1 MDLRKIC
8 IALLALM
15 LAAMVIVPMVS
26 AEDNRSTDLS
36 SQSTGQQIIP
46 EVEID
51 GISGNLQTTG
61 IDKSG
66 SLPISDSIKSYDL
79 ISMDA
84 KKLKEQLLANQEI
97 PVRLKGTNYF
107 MVLHEDTFYP
117 SEKTG
122 VYTFSGYLE
131 NSVDGTRVT
140 DSEVHLTL
148 DDSALIGKI
157 SPDRFTYWYID
168 LIETSDI
175 SKSSGPTQ
183 YVYYSDDVEQKI
195 SPMGED
201 RYVMLP
207 SGESKLINE
216 LSKEELT
223 QYMTDVQNRQKNLA
237 VTRGEADWY
246 NVNILVVCD
255 NQMYSRYSNWVLR
268 AQSVVSDAN
277 AAMSYDDIRVQL
289 VPTYDASK
297 RFDLSNNFNA
307 ASPLQVFQLYV
318 NNAYLNSKS
327 ADIAMYLSG
336 NQFSTVIGASYGFD
350 AGSTL
355 GRHAVMMYEAAAGG
369 GYGANPQE
377 RANVFTH
384 EVGHLFDAD
393 HETAPGQ
400 TELYNR
406 ASTYRIS
413 GIDYHTLM
421 YSYVTTDPTYY
432 SSDDIHGTIYH
443 GNSLHN
449 NAQRLRE
456 TKATVAGYY

>member
-1 MDLRKIC
+1 MNLPKTGVV
-8 IALLALM
+8 LLALL
-15 LAAMVIVPMVS
+15 LAGMAMVPYVS
-26 AEDNRSTDLS
+26 ADDNRSTDLS
-36 SQSTGQQIIP
+36 SQSTGQQKIP
-46 EVEID
+46 EVEFA

-66 SLPISDSIKSYDL
+66 SLPISDSIKKYDL

-84 KKLKEQLLANQEI
+84 KKLKDQLLANQKI

-131 NSVDGTRVT
+131 NSVDGARVT

-148 DDSALIGKI
+148 DDSGVIGKI
-157 SPDRFTYWYID
+157 SSDRFTYWYID
-168 LIETSDI
+168 LIETTDI
-175 SKSSGPTQ
+175 SKSSGPIQ
-183 YVYYSDDVEQKI
+183 YVYYSGNVEQKI

-207 SGESKLINE
+207 SGESKPLTE

-223 QYMTDVQNRQKNLA
+223 QYLADVQEKQKNQA
-237 VTRGEADWY
+237 VIRGISDWY
-246 NVNILVVCD
+246 YVNILVVCD
-255 NQMYSRYSNWVLR
+255 NEMYSSYSNWVLR
-268 AQSVVSDAN
+268 AQSVVSDVN
-277 AAMSYDDIRVQL
+277 AAMSYDDIRIQL

-297 RFDLSNNFNA
+297 RYDLSNNFNA
-307 ASPLQVFQLYV
+307 ASPLQVFQQYV

-336 NQFSTVIGASYGFD
+336 NQFSTCIGASYGYD

-355 GRHAVMMYEAAAGG
+355 GRHSVMMYEAATGG

-377 RANVFTH
+377 RANVFAH

-393 HETAPGQ
+393 HQTAPSQ
-400 TELYNR
+400 AEFYNR
-406 ASTYRIS
+406 ATTYILSGSTL
-413 GIDYHTLM
+413 HTLM

-432 SSDDIHGTIYH
+432 SSDTLYGDFYH
-443 GNSLHN
+443 D
-449 NAQRLRE
+449 NARRLSE
-456 TKATVAGYY
+456 TKAVVAGYY

>member
-1 MDLRKIC
+1 M
-8 IALLALM
+8 
-15 LAAMVIVPMVS
+15 
-26 AEDNRSTDLS
+26 N
-36 SQSTGQQIIP
+36 
-46 EVEID
+46 
-51 GISGNLQTTG
+51 
-61 IDKSG
+61 
-66 SLPISDSIKSYDL
+66 
-79 ISMDA
+79 
-84 KKLKEQLLANQEI
+84 
-97 PVRLKGTNYF
+97 
-107 MVLHEDTFYP
+107 LHEETFYP
-117 SEKTG
+117 SAETG

-148 DDSALIGKI
+148 DDSAIIGKI

-183 YVYYSDDVEQKI
+183 YVYYSGNVGQKI

-207 SGESKLINE
+207 SGESKPLNE

-223 QYMTDVQNRQKNLA
+223 QYLADVQERQNNQV
-237 VTRGEADWY
+237 VTRGESDWY

-255 NQMYSRYSNWVLR
+255 NEMYSSYSNWVLR
-268 AQSVVSDAN
+268 AQSVVSDVN
-277 AAMSYDDIRVQL
+277 AAMSFNDIRIQL

-297 RFDLSNNFNA
+297 RYDLSNNFNA

-336 NQFSTVIGASYGFD
+336 NQFSTCLGASYGYD

-355 GRHAVMMYEAAAGG
+355 GRHSVMMYEAATGG
-369 GYGANPQE
+369 GYSANPQE
-377 RANVFTH
+377 RANLFAH

-393 HETAPGQ
+393 HQTASSQ
-400 TELYNR
+400 AEFYNR
-406 ASTYRIS
+406 ATTYILSGSTL
-413 GIDYHTLM
+413 HTLM
-421 YSYVTTDPTYY
+421 YSYMTTDPTYY
-432 SSDDIHGTIYH
+432 SSYNLYGDFYH
-443 GNSLHN
+443 D
-449 NAQRLRE
+449 NARRLRE
-456 TKATVAGYY
+456 TKAVVAGYY

>member
-1 MDLRKIC
+1 MDIHKTIVVML
-8 IALLALM
+8 ALL
-15 LAAMVIVPMVS
+15 LAGMAIVPMVS
-26 AEDNRSTDLS
+26 AEDNFSTDLS
-36 SQSTGQQIIP
+36 SQSTSQQKVP
-46 EVEID
+46 EVEFA
-51 GISGNLQTTG
+51 GISGDLQTTFPE
-61 IDKSG
+61 KTG
-66 SLPISDSIKSYDL
+66 SLTISDSIKKYDL

-84 KKLKEQLLANQEI
+84 KKLKEQLLTNQKI
-97 PVRLKGTNYF
+97 PVRIKGTNYF
-107 MVLHEDTFYP
+107 MNLHEDTFYP
-117 SEKTG
+117 SDETG

-131 NSVDGTRVT
+131 NSIDGARVT

-148 DDSALIGKI
+148 DDSGVIGKI
-157 SPDRFTYWYID
+157 SPDQFSYWYID

-175 SKSSGPTQ
+175 SKSSGPIQ
-183 YVYYSDDVEQKI
+183 YVYYSGNVEQKI

-207 SGESKLINE
+207 SGESKPLNE

-223 QYMTDVQNRQKNLA
+223 QYLADVQERQKDLA
-237 VTRGEADWY
+237 VTRGESDWY

-255 NQMYSRYSNWVLR
+255 NEMYSRYSNWVLR
-268 AQSVVSDAN
+268 AQSVVSDVN
-277 AAMSYDDIRVQL
+277 AAISYDDIRVQL

-297 RFDLSNNFNA
+297 RYDLSNNFNA
-307 ASPLQVFQLYV
+307 ASPLQVFQQYV

-336 NQFSTVIGASYGFD
+336 NQFSTCIGASYGFD
-350 AGSTL
+350 AGSTI
-355 GRHAVMMYEAAAGG
+355 GRHSVMMYETATGG

-377 RANVFTH
+377 RANLFAH

-393 HETAPGQ
+393 HQTASSQ

-406 ASTYRIS
+406 ATTYRIS

-421 YSYVTTDPTYY
+421 YSYITTDPTYY
-432 SSDDIHGTIYH
+432 SSDDLHGTIYH
-443 GNSLHN
+443 GDSLHN

-456 TKATVAGYY
+456 TKAIVAGYY